1 MDLFQNLLE
10 HYKYLYGPGESALGA
25 MDNDIL
31 LTLNEGQSLATHV
44 SNFIQDNEFLY
55 EYILEQREPTVENVY
70 YMWCFLG
77 RDKQL
82 YVYDYLMNN

>member
-10 HYKYLYGPGESALGA
+10 YYKYLYGPGETALGA

-31 LTLNEGQSLATHV
+31 LTVNDNCSLATHM
-44 SNFIQDNEFLY
+44 SSFIEDNEFLY

-70 YMWCFLG
+70 FMWCLLG
-77 RDKQL
+77 KDKQL
-82 YVYDYLMNN
+82 DVYHYLMI